1 MEPMQH
7 MSQKSSNMMSFSSS
21 ILSEIYLMGLGLLG
35 SEEPL
40 LGQPSHTDSKK
51 SKANNVGFNGV
62 QDVWKDLGLVK

>member
-1 MEPMQH
+1 
-7 MSQKSSNMMSFSSS
+7 
-21 ILSEIYLMGLGLLG
+21 MGLGLLG